1 MTQITRSP
9 HLKLP
14 QETAVNTEFSPLPF
28 VKMHGLGNDFVILDL
43 RGGKPVPT
51 PGLARAIAD
60 RRRGIGFDQLITIE
74 DEKHPQMSAYMG
86 IFNPDGS
93 RSGACGNA
101 TRCVAHIL
109 MEETESDA
117 LTLRTDFGPLAC
129 WRAED
134 GMVKVN
140 MGKPKLAWEDIPVAE
155 ASDTVR
161 IDVKLGPIDNPSLWG
176 PGAVN
181 MGNPHAVFFVEDAEA
196 VPVDKLGPMIE
207 NHPMFPERTNVEF
220 CHVVDSGRIRM
231 RVWERGAGVTQACG
245 SGACAAVVAGVRR
258 ELIDRKCVVE
268 LDGGPLTIEWEDNDN
283 VMMTGP
289 VATSFWGEIGQDI
302 LAEAKRED
310 VTAS

>member
-1 MTQITRSP
+1 V
-9 HLKLP
+9 
-14 QETAVNTEFSPLPF
+14 ETDFSQLQF

-43 RGGKPVPT
+43 RGGRPT
-51 PGLARAIAD
+51 PPPSLVRAIAD

-74 DEKHPQMSAYMG
+74 DEKHPEMSAYMG

-93 RSGACGNA
+93 TSGACGNA
-101 TRCVAHIL
+101 TRCVGHLL
-109 MEETESDA
+109 MEENQSDR
-117 LTLRTDFGPLAC
+117 LTLRTEFGPLPC
-129 WRAED
+129 SRAEGGLIQVD
-134 GMVKVN
+134 
-140 MGKPKLAWEDIPVAE
+140 MGAPKLDWEDIPLAE

-220 CHVVDSGRIRM
+220 CHVIERDRIRM

-258 ELIDRKCVVE
+258 ELLDRKCVVE
-268 LDGGPLTIEWEDNDN
+268 LDGGPLIIEWDDRDH

-289 VATSFWGEIGQDI
+289 IASSFSGEIGPDI
-302 LAEAKRED
+302 LAQAAQDEAS
-310 VTAS
+310 A

>member
-1 MTQITRSP
+1 M
-9 HLKLP
+9 
-14 QETAVNTEFSPLPF
+14 SPLPF
-28 VKMHGLGNDFVILDL
+28 TKMHGLGNDFVILDL
-43 RGGKPVPT
+43 RGGTASPSPA
-51 PGLARAIAD
+51 LARAIAD

-74 DEKHPQMSAYMG
+74 DAPDPQVAAYMG
-86 IFNPDGS
+86 IYNPDGS

-109 MEETESDA
+109 MSETDLEDV
-117 LTLRTDFGPLAC
+117 TIRTDFGLLAC
-129 WRAED
+129 QRAA
-134 GMVKVN
+134 GGLVRVN
-140 MGKPKLAWEDIPVAE
+140 MGAPKLDWQDIPLSE

-196 VPVDKLGPMIE
+196 VAVDGLGPMIE

-231 RVWERGAGVTQACG
+231 RVWERGAGITQACG

-258 ELIDRKCVVE
+258 GLIDRKCIVD
-268 LDGGPLTIEWEDNDN
+268 LDGGPLTIEWDENDD
-283 VMMTGP
+283 VQMTGP
-289 VATSFWGEIGQDI
+289 VALSFTGEIGPDI
-302 LAEAKRED
+302 LAQAARED
-310 VTAS
+310 QAA

>member
-1 MTQITRSP
+1 
-9 HLKLP
+9 
-14 QETAVNTEFSPLPF
+14 VNSELSPLPF

-43 RGGKPVPT
+43 RGGKAAPT

-74 DEKHPQMSAYMG
+74 DEKHPQLAAYMG

-109 MEETESDA
+109 MEETKTDA

-129 WRAED
+129 WQAE
-134 GMVKVN
+134 GGLIKVN
-140 MGKPKLAWEDIPVAE
+140 MGAPKLDWEDIPLAD

-181 MGNPHAVFFVEDAEA
+181 MGNPHAVFFVEDAES

-207 NHPMFPERTNVEF
+207 NHPMFPERANVEF
-220 CHVVDSGRIRM
+220 CHIIDRGRIRM

-258 ELIDRKCVVE
+258 ELIDRKCVVD
-268 LDGGPLTIEWEDNDN
+268 LDGGPLTIEWDDNDN

-289 VATSFWGEIGQDI
+289 VATSYWGEIGPDI
-302 LAEAKRED
+302 LAQAIRED
-310 VTAS
+310 SAA

>member
-1 MTQITRSP
+1 
-9 HLKLP
+9 
-14 QETAVNTEFSPLPF
+14 VNSDLSPLPF

-43 RGGKPVPT
+43 RGGKPTPT

-74 DEKHPQMSAYMG
+74 DEKHPQMSSYMG

-101 TRCVAHIL
+101 TRCVAHLL
-109 MEETESDA
+109 MEEAQSDGI
-117 LTLRTDFGPLAC
+117 TLRTDFGPLAC
-129 WRAED
+129 WQAED

-140 MGKPKLAWEDIPVAE
+140 MGKPKLDWQDIPLAD

-181 MGNPHAVFFVEDAEA
+181 MGNPHAVFFVDDAEA

-220 CHVVDSGRIRM
+220 CHVIDSGRIRM

-268 LDGGPLTIEWEDNDN
+268 LDGGPLTIEWDGNDN

-289 VATSFWGEIGQDI
+289 VATSFRGEIGPDI
-302 LAEAKRED
+302 FTQAARDEA
-310 VTAS
+310 AA

>member
-1 MTQITRSP
+1 M
-9 HLKLP
+9 
-14 QETAVNTEFSPLPF
+14 NTELSPLPF

-43 RGGKPVPT
+43 RGGKPAPT

-60 RRRGIGFDQLITIE
+60 RRRGVGFDQLITIE
-74 DEKHPQMSAYMG
+74 DEKHPQMAAYMG

-101 TRCVAHIL
+101 TRCVAQIL
-109 MEETESDA
+109 MEENQSEA

-129 WRAED
+129 WRAGD

-140 MGKPKLAWEDIPVAE
+140 MGKPKLGWEDIPLAE

-181 MGNPHAVFFVEDAEA
+181 MGNPHAVFFVEDAESM
-196 VPVDKLGPMIE
+196 PVDKLGPMIE
-207 NHPMFPERTNVEF
+207 NHPMFPERANVEF
-220 CHVVDSGRIRM
+220 CHVIDRGRIRM

-258 ELIDRKCVVE
+258 ELIDRNCVVE
-268 LDGGPLTIEWEDNDN
+268 LDGGPLTIEWDDNDN

-289 VATSFWGEIGQDI
+289 VATSFKGEIGPDI
-302 LAEAKRED
+302 LAQARREEAA
-310 VTAS
+310 V